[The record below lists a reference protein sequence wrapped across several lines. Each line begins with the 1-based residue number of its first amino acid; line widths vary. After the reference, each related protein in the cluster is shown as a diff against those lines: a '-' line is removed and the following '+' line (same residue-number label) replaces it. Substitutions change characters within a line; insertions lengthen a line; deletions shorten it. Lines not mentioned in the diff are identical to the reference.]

1 MQGAITGKDVI
12 LHWRT
17 IVRLWGWS
25 TYLSCLRAALG
36 RRPSTFLRALYPAV
50 QPSAALGSRYRRS

>member
-17 IVRLWGWS
+17 IVRLWGWP
-25 TYLSCLRAALG
+25 TYLSCLRAAVS
-36 RRPSTFLRALYPAV
+36 RKHSTFLRVLYPAV
-50 QPSAALGSRYRRS
+50 QPSMALGSRRHR